1 MMDWTYSGDTDAVAE
16 TWDCYPFEIVRL
28 AESMDRL
35 LMAVASVQR
44 LLDPEPEE
52 GEERTKSPQ
61 LLRIELLRQMVING
75 VGPEAASLT
84 SIEGIGSKWARKL
97 VATGIRSLDHL
108 AKSKTSEL
116 VSLGKITEKRA
127 EKWIRA
133 ARIADKRTGADS
145 DAGASIPVYPSSSHL
160 EVDPYRL
167 RRAKEL
173 NVAPLKDNLW
183 QVTGG
188 LEPHRVDQ
196 AENGLHCDCH
206 DFAKGNTC
214 KHILAVR
221 LHLGDEGIQSV
232 ASGIEQ
238 ASSGDFLDLTQ
249 LWFSR

>member
-1 MMDWTYSGDTDAVAE
+1 MMDWTHSGDADAVAE
-16 TWDCYPFEIVRL
+16 MWNCYPFEVVRL
-28 AESMDRL
+28 GESMDRL

-52 GEERTKSPQ
+52 GGEKTKSAQ
-61 LLRIELLRQMVING
+61 LLRVELLRQMVING
-75 VGPEAASLT
+75 VEPEAASLT

-97 VATGIRSLDHL
+97 IAVGIRSLDHL
-108 AKSKTSEL
+108 AQTKTSEL

-133 ARIADKRTGADS
+133 ARIADKRSGADS
-145 DAGASIPVYPSSSHL
+145 DAGAYIPVYPSSRHL
-160 EVDPYRL
+160 GVDPYRL
-167 RRAKEL
+167 RRAMEL
-173 NVAPLKDNLW
+173 NAAPLKHNLW
-183 QVTGG
+183 QVIGG

-196 AENGLHCDCH
+196 AEDCLHCDCH

-221 LHLGDEGIQSV
+221 LHLGDERIQSV
-232 ASGIEQ
+232 ASRIEQ
-238 ASSGDFLDLTQ
+238 ANSGDFLDLTQ